1 MIERLLLFIITSI
14 SFLIITKDFMDI
26 YLKEKNLSV
35 FLKTLIWGIF
45 YIVEAIGTEYINIPI
60 CLLCFELLSSFCLSC
75 VLYCGSVRKKILLVC
90 IINLFGMLPE
100 SFVGFIF
107 MFVGISLS
115 DSLSILGSLMSKVI
129 QFTLI
134 MCLKIFRSKLKKEID
149 LKHWVI
155 LLAVPIGSII
165 VLNTL
170 FISGESA
177 HQKENMI
184 LCLISAILILGLNLL
199 VFRIYEDL
207 SEKFELQKQQSIF
220 QKEIDLY
227 KNQMEEREETFSN
240 IRKIKHDINNYFIC
254 LDNYLKKGDVE
265 KARKYINYM
274 LMGKDNVQPLE
285 YNISTGNSVVD
296 ILLHY
301 KVNMM
306 RKYHIKLETHIEIPN
321 ELNIDDIDICVIV
334 GNCID
339 NAIEALKELEEN
351 YLKIIHIDIIYRKS
365 ALIIKIVNP
374 FTGERKKD
382 FKGNYISTKSD
393 YENHGI
399 GLYSVKKII
408 EKYNG
413 LLTFQEEENKF
424 VVQMFLYT
432 L

>member
-1 MIERLLLFIITSI
+1 M
-14 SFLIITKDFMDI
+14 
-26 YLKEKNLSV
+26 
-35 FLKTLIWGIF
+35 
-45 YIVEAIGTEYINIPI
+45 
-60 CLLCFELLSSFCLSC
+60 
-75 VLYCGSVRKKILLVC
+75 
-90 IINLFGMLPE
+90 
-100 SFVGFIF
+100 
-107 MFVGISLS
+107 
-115 DSLSILGSLMSKVI
+115 
-129 QFTLI
+129 
-134 MCLKIFRSKLKKEID
+134 
-149 LKHWVI
+149 KHWVI

-365 ALIIKIVNP
+365 VLIIKIVNP

-382 FKGNYISTKSD
+382 YKGNYISTKSD